1 MDPSFVADS
10 FGKAFWGKPV
20 LKSAT
25 LWARPGAVTVL
36 LGRNG
41 SGKTVLIK
49 CALGIIRADRGVVHF
64 TGKTFLRP
72 RLHQLARRGLFY
84 VPDYDLLSRRLRI
97 GAQLDLMASRFRQPA
112 RGNWVERLGVADL
125 LDRYPHQVSGGERRR
140 AELAMAMVRRPACL
154 LADEPLGEIEPK
166 DRPTV
171 GEALRELAAAGCAVA
186 ITGHE
191 VEDLLRIGDE
201 IIWMVAGTTHGLGTP
216 EEAKGH
222 LQFRSDYLGS
232 RVG

>member
-1 MDPSFVADS
+1 MDPLFSADA
-10 FGKAFWGKPV
+10 FGKSFWGNPV

-25 LWARPGAVTVL
+25 LWAKAGSVTVL

-49 CALGIIRADRGVVHF
+49 CALGLMRADRGVVHYS
-64 TGKTFLRP
+64 GESYLRP
-72 RLHQLARRGLFY
+72 RLHRFARRGLFY
-84 VPDYDLLSRRLRI
+84 LPDYDLLSRRLRI
-97 GAQLDLMASRFRQPA
+97 GAQLDLMATRYRQPPG
-112 RGNWVERLGVADL
+112 GNWVERLGVADL
-125 LDRYPHQVSGGERRR
+125 LERYPHQVSGGERRR
-140 AELAMAMVRRPACL
+140 AELALAMVRRPSCL

-171 GEALRELAAAGCAVA
+171 GEALRELAAMGCAVA

-222 LQFRSDYLGS
+222 REFQRDYLGP
-232 RVG
+232 RAG